1 MTTDITAILYDLAA
15 VRANVQPQ
23 LDSLDAELLALKMRR
38 TELQAQL
45 DAAETETRAALQAY
59 VRNEGDLQP
68 HPAVQARRVLKWVY
82 DKDAVLAQAVERG
95 DRHLIRVKQELNV
108 REFERQLSQ
117 GFVRWANAEQVNEV
131 VIAIDTRLGDLLIAG
146 GGE

>member
-1 MTTDITAILYDLAA
+1 MTTDIAATLYDLAA
-15 VRANVQPQ
+15 ARANLQPQ
-23 LDSLDAELLALKMRR
+23 LDSVDAAILALKMRR

-45 DAAETETRAALQAY
+45 DAAETTARAALEAY
-59 VRNEGDLQP
+59 VRDVGDLQP
-68 HPAVQARRVLKWVY
+68 HPAVQVRLVSKWAY

-108 REFERQLSQ
+108 REFERQLGQ
-117 GFVRWANAEQVNEV
+117 GFIRWADAEQVNSI

-146 GGE
+146 GK

>member
-1 MTTDITAILYDLAA
+1 MTTDIAATLYDLAA
-15 VRANVQPQ
+15 ARANLQPQ
-23 LDSLDAELLALKMRR
+23 LDSVDAAILALKMRR

-45 DAAETETRAALQAY
+45 DAAETTARAALEAY
-59 VRNEGDLQP
+59 VRDVGDLQP
-68 HPAVQARRVLKWVY
+68 HPAVQVRRVSKWAY

-108 REFERQLSQ
+108 REFERQLGQ
-117 GFVRWANAEQVNEV
+117 GFIRWADAEQVNSI

-146 GGE
+146 GE

>member
-1 MTTDITAILYDLAA
+1 MTTDIAATLYDLAA
-15 VRANVQPQ
+15 ARANLQPQ
-23 LDSLDAELLALKMRR
+23 LDSVDAAILALKMRR

-45 DAAETETRAALQAY
+45 DAAETTARAALEAY
-59 VRNEGDLQP
+59 VRDVGDLQP
-68 HPAVQARRVLKWVY
+68 HPAVQVRRVLKWVY

-108 REFERQLSQ
+108 REFERQLGQ
-117 GFVRWANAEQVNEV
+117 GFIRWADAEQVNSI

-146 GGE
+146 GE

>member
-1 MTTDITAILYDLAA
+1 MTTDIAATLYDLAA
-15 VRANVQPQ
+15 ARANLQPQ
-23 LDSLDAELLALKMRR
+23 LDSVDAAILALKMRR

-45 DAAETETRAALQAY
+45 DAAETTARAALEAY
-59 VRNEGDLQP
+59 VRDVGDLQP
-68 HPAVQARRVLKWVY
+68 HPAVQVRRVLKWVY

-108 REFERQLSQ
+108 REFERQLGQ
-117 GFVRWANAEQVNEV
+117 GFIRWADAEQVNSI

-146 GGE
+146 GGA